1 MGALRLVEVRAVRT
15 ARIPREAPSPSRL
28 LPVELLLRPPP
39 TTLRRPP
46 AREAKVQAREQHV
59 CLRLSHTAHEP
70 LAQQPLLHRSRRHRA
85 LQQVPLRRLCRP
97 RQSKLVKQRLQP
109 AAAKLRKE
117 FRQRLSVGAWNDM
130 FTHIFKRERFINP
143 TPAAEAKLLGE
154 KMTRNAAFRS
164 GETSHTENPT
174 PGIAGCLLWL

>member
-28 LPVELLLRPPP
+28 LPVEPLLRPPP

-46 AREAKVQAREQHV
+46 ARETKVQAREQHV

-70 LAQQPLLHRSRRHRA
+70 LAQQPLLHRSRRRRA
-85 LQQVPLRRLCRP
+85 LQQVPLRRLSRP

-109 AAAKLRKE
+109 AAKLPVLPLDPRKVAITAI
-117 FRQRLSVGAWNDM
+117 Q
-130 FTHIFKRERFINP
+130 
-143 TPAAEAKLLGE
+143 
-154 KMTRNAAFRS
+154 
-164 GETSHTENPT
+164 
-174 PGIAGCLLWL
+174 